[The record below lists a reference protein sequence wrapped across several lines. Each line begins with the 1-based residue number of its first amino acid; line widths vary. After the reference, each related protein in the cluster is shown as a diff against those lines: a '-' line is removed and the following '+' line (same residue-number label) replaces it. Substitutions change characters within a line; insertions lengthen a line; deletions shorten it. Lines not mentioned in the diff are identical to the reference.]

1 MAVEIKG
8 QTELDSSLKSLVA
21 TEKRLRN
28 KGLREVGVLGA
39 EILKNETP
47 LGREKSSDR
56 KWKAQRQYEKRYN
69 KFRTFPHLQNDIT
82 ISGINADGGV
92 EIGYTEDT
100 YWRAHFPLGTI
111 HQAPDNFM
119 ERAEDAIAEMAMD
132 ELTRIYKEGLGL

>member
-28 KGLREVGVLGA
+28 KGLRHVGVLGA
-39 EILKNETP
+39 EILKQETP

-56 KWKAQRQYEKRYN
+56 KWKAQRQYEKNYN
-69 KFRTFPHLQNDIT
+69 KFRTFPHLENDIT
-82 ISGINADGGV
+82 ISGVNADGTL

-119 ERAEDAIAEMAMD
+119 ERAEDAIVEMAMD
-132 ELTRIYKEGLGL
+132 ELARIYKEGLGL

>member
-8 QTELDSSLKSLVA
+8 QTELDSSLKSLVV

-56 KWKAQRQYEKRYN
+56 KWKAQRQYEKRYK
-69 KFRTFPHLQNDIT
+69 KFRTFPHLQNDVT
-82 ISGINADGGV
+82 ISNVNADGTV